1 MEKKERPSMSI
12 KKSIIAASILIPIG
26 GLIFFALVPA
36 ADPTF
41 EAPVFHF
48 HIVTFFTFAAV
59 VAAYLVGLV
68 LGQDSAPRH
77 RLLATAFVV
86 MGSLFFIHGILTP
99 NVITTELNPGIR
111 WASWFTFSIG
121 GLIFLIAAQDRP
133 GRPLSPDRVRS
144 THVAAGVFTAVF
156 ALIVFFRPSWLQAID
171 NVANPWHALVAFLFT
186 FTIWSAAAYAL
197 WQVWRHTQD
206 QVDAVMVLISV
217 WLAIGTVSM
226 HLFDLWLLSWWLY
239 HLLLLMGAITAVA
252 VLIQSYEQ
260 LRRFRLTYYYL
271 AIGLIATAAL
281 ALWASHLVAEFVQ
294 KGIYRE
300 VEAILM
306 QTGILP
312 TELPDM
318 TQMVINAR
326 ITGLWASGLAMGT
339 LFGALMVIVNRADRL
354 ILRRTNELAQAN
366 VELKAAEALRDD
378 LTDMIVHD
386 LRTPLTTL
394 NLSLDLLER
403 TLQDES
409 KVAQR
414 QRFVQAA
421 NRSAV
426 DLLQLVNQLLDVAQ
440 LEAGQLRLNPSE
452 NSLVELLQ
460 EKAAVFQ
467 PQIVSSQKHLTLAL
481 PENLPPVV
489 IDADLIDRVLD
500 NLLSNALKYTESGG
514 QITLRAQQIGNK
526 LMVAVADD
534 GEGIDP
540 SVSSQIFDKFYQVRD
555 GNGKPLRQGTG
566 LGLSFC
572 KMVVEAHNGRI
583 WVESQ
588 PGEGSTFYFTL
599 PFAQNGLSPNLQ
611 ANGDDPKRTA
621 ATKTPRRTTKK

>member
-1 MEKKERPSMSI
+1 M
-12 KKSIIAASILIPIG
+12 KKSIIAASIFIPL
-26 GLIFFALVPA
+26 GLLAFFALVPA
-36 ADPTF
+36 ADPTIQ
-41 EAPVFHF
+41 APVFHF
-48 HIVTFFTFAAV
+48 YIVTFFTFAAV
-59 VAAYLVGLV
+59 IAAYLVGLV
-68 LGQDSAPRH
+68 LGQGSPPRH

-99 NVITTELNPGIR
+99 NVITTVQNPGIR

-133 GRPLSPDRVRS
+133 ERPLPPTWVRA
-144 THVAAGVFTAVF
+144 THLAAGAFTAVF
-156 ALIVFFRPSWLQAID
+156 ALIVFLQPNWLEAID
-171 NVANPWHALVAFLFT
+171 NIANPWHALVAFLFT
-186 FTIWSAAAYAL
+186 FAIWTAAAYAT
-197 WQVWRHTQD
+197 WRVWRQTGA
-206 QVDAVMVLISV
+206 QVDGVMALISV

-226 HLFDLWLLSWWLY
+226 HGFDLWLLSWWLY

-281 ALWASHLVAEFVQ
+281 TLWASHLVAEFVQ
-294 KGIYRE
+294 QGINSE
-300 VEAILM
+300 VETILM
-306 QTGILP
+306 EIGVLP
-312 TELPDM
+312 TEMPDM

-326 ITGLWASGLAMGT
+326 ITGLWVAGLAMGT
-339 LFGALMVIVNRADRL
+339 LFAALLVIVNRADGL
-354 ILRRTNELAQAN
+354 ILRRTDELAQAN
-366 VELKAAEALRDD
+366 AELKAAETLRDD

-409 KVAQR
+409 KAAQR
-414 QRFVQAA
+414 QRFVQSA
-421 NRSAV
+421 NRSAAN
-426 DLLQLVNQLLDVAQ
+426 LLQLVNQLLDLAQ

-452 NSLVELLQ
+452 NSLVELLR

-467 PQIVSSQKHLTLAL
+467 PQILASQKHLTLAL
-481 PENLPPVV
+481 PDNLPPVAL
-489 IDADLIDRVLD
+489 DAGLIDRVLD
-500 NLLSNALKYTESGG
+500 NLLSNALKYTEAGG
-514 QITLRAQQIGNK
+514 QITLRAQQAGSK
-526 LMVAVADD
+526 LIVAVADD
-534 GEGIDP
+534 GEGIEQAQADH
-540 SVSSQIFDKFYQVRD
+540 IFDKFYQVRD
-555 GNGKPLRQGTG
+555 VDGKPLRRGTG

-599 PFAQNGLSPNLQ
+599 PCIPVQSALAVNGNKS
-611 ANGDDPKRTA
+611 DK
-621 ATKTPRRTTKK
+621 PRHVIKEVAKLPE